1 MNEHTVRQI
10 ASTSNAGL
18 LPGVGPVPV
27 DSGAAGRACSRQ
39 STGFAISEPLVL
51 RSASRQRGNPVRVP
65 RRHIAGAVTGTA
77 NATDMDGHAE
87 RWLSRSL
94 FFDESRDWGIG
105 AAIRRLRE
113 AS

>member
-1 MNEHTVRQI
+1 
-10 ASTSNAGL
+10 
-18 LPGVGPVPV
+18 
-27 DSGAAGRACSRQ
+27 
-39 STGFAISEPLVL
+39 
-51 RSASRQRGNPVRVP
+51 
-65 RRHIAGAVTGTA
+65 
-77 NATDMDGHAE
+77 MDGHAE